1 MAERKLG
8 VGIIGC
14 GGIGSRVH
22 APNYARNPR
31 VRLAAVADVDV
42 DRARAL
48 AERWDVPAYYQDYRE
63 LLANPDVEA
72 VSVTTPV
79 FMHAAPAIAAME
91 AGKHV
96 LCEKPIARTL
106 AEADA
111 MVETARRC
119 GVLLTMGYQPR
130 FSRLWE
136 RAKQVVD
143 SGLLGRIVGVNTVSY
158 GRAGL
163 PAPWFLDPAKAGGG
177 IFMDW
182 GIYTAYMLQ
191 WLAGPIAAVSATTRA
206 FRTEYP
212 AGGQLI
218 KDVQVE
224 DTGVATLEFASG
236 ALGVWYQTWAGVTGH
251 GYTSIDGLEGALV
264 MRPGHGDGPLLYS
277 VKPDEPEFL
286 RGWRTL
292 AFQELPLAEQ
302 HYRKLD
308 HLVTAALDGTPLVMT
323 GADGRDALEVIQAIY
338 QSAEMGQ
345 RVRLPLPREQGR

>member
-1 MAERKLG
+1 MGDRKLG
-8 VGIIGC
+8 IGVIGC

-22 APNYARNPR
+22 IPNYARNPR
-31 VRLAAVADVDV
+31 VRLIAVADVDLG
-42 DRARAL
+42 RARTA
-48 AERWDVPAYYQDYRE
+48 AEQWGIDAYYQDYRE
-63 LLANPDVEA
+63 LLARPDVEA

-96 LCEKPIARTL
+96 LCEKPMARTL

-136 RAKQVVD
+136 RAKQVID
-143 SGLLGRIVGVNTVSY
+143 DGLLGRMIGVNTVSY

-177 IFMDW
+177 ILMDW
-182 GIYTAYMLQ
+182 GSYTAYMLQ
-191 WLAGPIAAVSATTRA
+191 WLAGPVVAVSATIRA

-212 AGGQLI
+212 AGGTLVQ
-218 KDVQVE
+218 DVKVE
-224 DTGVATLEFASG
+224 DTAVATLEFASG
-236 ALGVWYQTWAGVTGH
+236 ALGVWYLTWAGVTGH
-251 GYTSIDGLEGALV
+251 GYTAIDGLEGSLV
-264 MRPGHGDGPLLYS
+264 MRPGHGDSPLLYTT
-277 VKPDEPEFL
+277 KTDEPDYL

-292 AFQELPLAEQ
+292 AFQELNLMEL

-308 HLVTAALDGTPLVMT
+308 HLVAAALDGTPLVMT
-323 GADGRDALEVIQAIY
+323 GADGRDALELVQAIY
-338 QSAEMGQ
+338 RAAETGQ
-345 RVRLPLPREQGR
+345 RVSLPLAR